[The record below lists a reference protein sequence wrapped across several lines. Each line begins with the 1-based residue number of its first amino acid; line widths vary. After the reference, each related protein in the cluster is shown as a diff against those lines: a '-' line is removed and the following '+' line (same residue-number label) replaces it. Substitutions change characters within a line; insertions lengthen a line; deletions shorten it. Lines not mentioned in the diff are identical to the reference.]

1 MFESLDDQ
9 IKHDLDA
16 QTSKTQ
22 RLLMYLGVAI
32 ATVVIFG
39 GLYYGVRLIG

>member
-16 QTSKTQ
+16 QTSTRQKV
-22 RLLMYLGVAI
+22 LLWIAVAV
-32 ATVVIFG
+32 ASVLLFG
-39 GLYYGVRLIG
+39 GLYYGVRLIQ

>member
-16 QTSKTQ
+16 QNSRKQ
-22 RLLMYLGVAI
+22 RMLLWVGVAL
-32 ATVVIFG
+32 ATVVLFG
-39 GLYYGVRLIG
+39 GRFYGVRLIG